1 MIYQVNFDKWI
12 LSVLPSFLRRS
23 LIFAILRAMCAPVTA
38 NKTGIYPRF
47 LSARDEHL
55 YRLAHNGQVCYL
67 RAALN
72 DAFGYKDKPSGGF
85 TIEDYTENVGEWQYA
100 KHDGMNEQ
108 LYPVDESLNPNL
120 PAGETA
126 DPAMPI
132 LYGEEILNQEQY
144 HFIVGVPSAIYET
157 NLDKV
162 KAIVEKYRL
171 LSKVPIYT
179 PI

>member
-12 LSVLPSFLRRS
+12 LSVLPSFLRHS
-23 LIFAILRAMCAPVTA
+23 LMFAFLRAMCKPITA
-38 NKTGIYPRF
+38 DSTGIYPRF
-47 LSARDEHL
+47 LTARKEHL

-72 DAFGYKDKPSGGF
+72 DAFGVKPSAGF
-85 TIEDYTENVGEWQYA
+85 TIEDYTENVGEWQFA
-100 KHDGMNEQ
+100 KYDGMNDQ

-120 PAGETA
+120 PEGETA

-132 LYGEEILNQEQY
+132 LYAEEILNQEHY
-144 HFIVGVPSAIYET
+144 HFIVGVPSAIYAT
-157 NLDKV
+157 QLDKV
-162 KAIVEKYRL
+162 QAIVEKYRM

>member
-1 MIYQVNFDKWI
+1 MIYKVNFDKWI
-12 LSVLPSFLRRS
+12 LSLLPSFLRQS
-23 LIFAILRAMCAPVTA
+23 LIFAILRAMCAPIKTD
-38 NKTGIYPRF
+38 KTGLYSRF
-47 LSARDEHL
+47 LVARDEHL

-72 DAFGYKDKPSGGF
+72 DAFGLKPSSGF
-85 TIEDYTENVGEWQYA
+85 TVEDYTEDHGEWQYA
-100 KHDGMNEQ
+100 KHEDMNDQ
-108 LYPVDESLNPNL
+108 LYPIDEQLNPNL
-120 PAGETA
+120 PDGEVA

-132 LYGEEILNQEQY
+132 LYSEEILYREQCN
-144 HFIVGVPSAIYET
+144 FIIGVPTDIYT
-157 NLDKV
+157 TQLDKV